1 MINTLDDIKSE
12 DPKKRMQSTI
22 MLREVALAIG
32 PTRTRTELITFLL
45 NGKAWF

>member
-22 MLREVALAIG
+22 MLREVAMAIG
-32 PTRTRTELITFLL
+32 PARTRS
-45 NGKAWF
+45 